1 MKWKRNERGSTLVVA
16 MLLLLV
22 FLGLTVSMTFDAR
35 SQATLTAGVKL
46 QQFYKT
52 AALSGLNQARANLDD
67 YWTNPDAIL
76 GSDDKASWRF
86 GNLLARSGEVSG
98 DGYGTLLDEQ
108 DIDMNAGLLELHYR
122 VWASNNPDDPS
133 FMLEGMDLGDGT
145 TIATSF
151 DLDGKVVLTTE
162 VFSIADS
169 GFTYPLATQTAL
181 VGLTGAEIITRYEE
195 GVREGDDSDPGNQ
208 GRGSAGRAASIDI
221 EPLKPASP

>member
-1 MKWKRNERGSTLVVA
+1 MKYNRNERGSTLVAA

-35 SQATLTAGVKL
+35 SQANLTAGVKL

-76 GSDDKASWRF
+76 GSDDKSSWRF
-86 GNLLARSGEVSG
+86 GNLLQRTGDVSG
-98 DGYGTLLDEQ
+98 DGYGTLLDEA
-108 DIDMNAGLLELHYR
+108 DIAMNAGLLELHYR
-122 VWASNNPDDPS
+122 VWANNNPDDPS

-145 TIATSF
+145 LIATNF
-151 DLDGKVVLTTE
+151 DMDGKVVLTVE
-162 VFSIADS
+162 VFNAADS
-169 GFTYPLATQTAL
+169 SFTYPLATHTAL
-181 VGLTGAEIITRYEE
+181 VGLTGAEVITRYEE

-221 EPLKPASP
+221 SPLKPETP